1 LKVLSIADIT
11 AANGKTLLPEVI
23 QGCKVQHC
31 TSFLQWPSLQRPA
44 NWSAWRI
51 LLQHL
56 VQGNTLKSP
65 LGNWINNPHQ
75 RWEWFYDPTT
85 DILYHCQCSTWM
97 SFQRAP
103 ARQFWSWYFQT
114 IFLSTPSTCSPPVTS
129 TNLYPSTITQHDN
142 SILVVTHSS
151 SQFPSPIPPPTN
163 PLWNPASIPPIFN
176 DTPTFYQCLIGP
188 TCEAIREAITTNALI
203 TCSDGSY
210 CPQTHYGSHGW
221 VFNNQ
226 NGEKLYLGSGPADGH
241 PSMMSSSR
249 AELGGILASLYII
262 HRICSYFYIV
272 TGQAVLYCDNKGAI
286 SRAFQ
291 QQPFGIIPFLTTDYD
306 LIHLAQT
313 LVHLIPITTM
323 GRWVKGH
330 FSGRPHQLQHDMN
343 DAADNLA
350 TSHIHTSPR
359 QFLSRR
365 LPIKLPGYGV
375 RLLYDNSVVTSK
387 YYSTLA
393 SI

>member
-1 LKVLSIADIT
+1 VATTVSQGKRCNAQDAALQFNFTIEQIRQINLHRLYLKVLSIADIT

-114 IFLSTPSTCSPPVTS
+114 IFLSTPSMCSPPVTS

-163 PLWNPASIPPIFN
+163 SLWAYHPFSMTLLLF
-176 DTPTFYQCLIGP
+176 
-188 TCEAIREAITTNALI
+188 TN
-203 TCSDGSY
+203 
-210 CPQTHYGSHGW
+210 
-221 VFNNQ
+221 V
-226 NGEKLYLGSGPADGH
+226 
-241 PSMMSSSR
+241 
-249 AELGGILASLYII
+249 SL
-262 HRICSYFYIV
+262 
-272 TGQAVLYCDNKGAI
+272 
-286 SRAFQ
+286 
-291 QQPFGIIPFLTTDYD
+291 
-306 LIHLAQT
+306 
-313 LVHLIPITTM
+313 
-323 GRWVKGH
+323 
-330 FSGRPHQLQHDMN
+330 
-343 DAADNLA
+343 
-350 TSHIHTSPR
+350 
-359 QFLSRR
+359 
-365 LPIKLPGYGV
+365 V
-375 RLLYDNSVVTSK
+375 RLARPSEK
-387 YYSTLA
+387 P
-393 SI
+393 